1 MRPVL
6 HEGLLPARRVA
17 AVAAG
22 CLTDVLTASSLL
34 ATIPGTLFVIDPP
47 ANTEASI
54 PGLRLAGHVLSEQ
67 EEAELLRQVEHWSDG
82 WERPVLRAGLLP
94 ARREMRCFGWSYVTR
109 GRTLTR
115 CEALP
120 HELGAA
126 MKRWLANG
134 GVDAALLEQVI
145 VTRYRPGAG
154 IGWHTDA
161 PVFGPVVATLS
172 LGTDW
177 RMEFRRRAGDK
188 ALRITLPRRSLLLLE
203 GEART
208 HWQHRIPPVK
218 ETRVSLSFR
227 TVGA

>member
-1 MRPVL
+1 
-6 HEGLLPARRVA
+6 
-17 AVAAG
+17 
-22 CLTDVLTASSLL
+22 
-34 ATIPGTLFVIDPP
+34 VIDPLVS
-47 ANTEASI
+47 TEASI
-54 PGLRLAGHVLSEQ
+54 AGLRLAGDVLSEH
-67 EEAELLRQVEHWSDG
+67 EESELLRQIEQWSDG

-120 HELGAA
+120 HALGAA
-126 MKRWLANG
+126 MKRWLVNG

-145 VTRYRPGAG
+145 VTRYRPEAG

-172 LGTDW
+172 LGADW
-177 RMEFRRRAGDK
+177 RMEFRRRAGDR
-188 ALRITLPRRSLLLLE
+188 AIRIALPRRSLLVLE

-208 HWQHRIPPVK
+208 HWQHRIPAVK

-227 TVGA
+227 TVRA

>member
-1 MRPVL
+1 VIDHL
-6 HEGLLPARRVA
+6 AN
-17 AVAAG
+17 
-22 CLTDVLTASSLL
+22 TDV
-34 ATIPGTLFVIDPP
+34 
-47 ANTEASI
+47 SI
-54 PGLRLAGHVLSEQ
+54 PGQRLECHVLSEC
-67 EEAELLRQVEHWSDG
+67 EESELLCQIEHWPDL
-82 WERPVLRAGLLP
+82 WERPVLREGLLP

-109 GRTLTR
+109 GRMLTR

-126 MKRWLANG
+126 MKRWLENG

-172 LGTDW
+172 LGVDW
-177 RMEFRRRAGDK
+177 RMDFRRRAGDRTI
-188 ALRITLPRRSLLLLE
+188 RITLPRRSLLILE

-208 HWQHRIPPVK
+208 SWQHRIPPVK

-227 TVGA
+227 TVRT

>member
-1 MRPVL
+1 M
-6 HEGLLPARRVA
+6 
-17 AVAAG
+17 
-22 CLTDVLTASSLL
+22 
-34 ATIPGTLFVIDPP
+34 IDPIV
-47 ANTEASI
+47 NTEAGI
-54 PGLRLAGHVLSEQ
+54 PGLRLAGHVLSEH
-67 EEAELLRQVEHWSDG
+67 EESELLHQIEHWSDG

-109 GRTLTR
+109 GRTLTK

-126 MKRWLANG
+126 MTLWLANG

-161 PVFGPVVATLS
+161 PVFGPLVATLS
-172 LGTDW
+172 LGADW

-188 ALRITLPRRSLLLLE
+188 AVRIALPRRSLLLLE

-208 HWQHRIPPVK
+208 HWQHRIPSVK

-227 TVGA
+227 TVRS